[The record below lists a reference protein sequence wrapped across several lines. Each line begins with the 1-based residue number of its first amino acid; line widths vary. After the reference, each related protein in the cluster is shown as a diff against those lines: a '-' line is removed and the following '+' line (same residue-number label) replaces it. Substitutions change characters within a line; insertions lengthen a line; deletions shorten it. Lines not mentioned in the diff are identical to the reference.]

1 MNPTNSSLEHAICST
16 SYCNFFHTL
25 KIQFPFFARC
35 NIKDDRN
42 TSQNVTF
49 VKTHVV
55 VCLGLAGNWLSS
67 RASSKRKQAT
77 KETLMR
83 RSFAKKNALL
93 LTYMKKSLF
102 SSYIIIIHLPFQ
114 LVSSKQWRPDTYCIS
129 KVSVC
134 SDFQTLGK
142 PKFQNVQHNFL
153 FSLFRTTF
161 WKGLEGGVCCPL
173 WGQFSYLVSR
183 SRPKWTRGRHSPQG
197 RSRNVGSRT
206 GKCICLVFFLLL
218 RASRE
223 KASLTKVF

>member
-1 MNPTNSSLEHAICST
+1 M
-16 SYCNFFHTL
+16 
-25 KIQFPFFARC
+25 
-35 NIKDDRN
+35 
-42 TSQNVTF
+42 TF

-93 LTYMKKSLF
+93 LTYMKKSLL
-102 SSYIIIIHLPFQ
+102 SSYIIIIYLPFQ

-153 FSLFRTTF
+153 FLLQNDF
-161 WKGLEGGVCCPL
+161 LE
-173 WGQFSYLVSR
+173 
-183 SRPKWTRGRHSPQG
+183 RPGG
-197 RSRNVGSRT
+197 RSLLSSMRTVLLFGFAIETEMNPREAFSSRT
-206 GKCICLVFFLLL
+206 LQKCWQQD
-218 RASRE
+218 R
-223 KASLTKVF
+223 